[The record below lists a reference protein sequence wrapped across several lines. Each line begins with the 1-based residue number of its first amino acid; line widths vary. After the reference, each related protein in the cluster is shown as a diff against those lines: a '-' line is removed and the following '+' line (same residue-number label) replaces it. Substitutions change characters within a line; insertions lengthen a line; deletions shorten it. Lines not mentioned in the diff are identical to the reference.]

1 MALRC
6 MNPQVIVCDELG
18 TPGDAE
24 AVAQGVASGVVFFAT
39 VHCDDPAG
47 LRKKPALAALL
58 DTGAFAKAA
67 FLSGAPSRCGGAVGD
82 AVTLLL
88 RLLGTLLLL
97 LAGMAAALP
106 PLPAPRTAAAS
117 CTALPACLHTWPS
130 CWTHRRSPDRSYYA
144 AQRRTRRLPFF
155 VPHRGEPVRADTSCL
170 YAGRT
175 AAGGAVE
182 PFRRRGGPAPDWPVP
197 HCTAWLRAVRRSLRS
212 LRRAPHGPAAMAAAG
227 GRRRNGR
234 HFAVVRSGPY
244 GHRPCF

>member
-1 MALRC
+1 MACEAGSLPAQRRFGAMSTPAAPRPQGIAMALRC

-67 FLSGAPSRCGGAVGD
+67 FLSGRSRSRCGGAVGD
-82 AVTLLL
+82 AVTLLSA
-88 RLLGTLLLL
+88 RCSARCFCFWPGW
-97 LAGMAAALP
+97 AAALP

-155 VPHRGEPVRADTSCL
+155 VPHRGRACP
-170 YAGRT
+170 R
-175 AAGGAVE
+175 
-182 PFRRRGGPAPDWPVP
+182 
-197 HCTAWLRAVRRSLRS
+197 
-212 LRRAPHGPAAMAAAG
+212 
-227 GRRRNGR
+227 
-234 HFAVVRSGPY
+234 
-244 GHRPCF
+244 